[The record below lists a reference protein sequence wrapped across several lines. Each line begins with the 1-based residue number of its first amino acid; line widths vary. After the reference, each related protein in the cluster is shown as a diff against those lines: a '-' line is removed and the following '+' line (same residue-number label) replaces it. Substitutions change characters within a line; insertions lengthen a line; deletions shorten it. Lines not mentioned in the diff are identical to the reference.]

1 MGGLGSGWYPWMQSA
16 EVGMLRLRNEARFAR
31 LTARLGMTNLKSVT
45 RTNYGTLATSAWA

>member
-31 LTARLGMTNLKSVT
+31 LGMTNLKSVT